1 MRLPEVK
8 DLALHT
14 ELLWGRAQRLPL
26 KGLHR
31 PGALGE
37 ALREV
42 DSGLPFSVSSFPP
55 EAPSHG

>member
-14 ELLWGRAQRLPL
+14 ELLGGRAQRLPL

-42 DSGLPFSVSSFPP
+42 DSGLPFWLLLPT
-55 EAPSHG
+55 